1 MTDTNIQ
8 EEINR
13 RIEDL
18 DSKRREKE
26 KEKEKVKKRHLTKF
40 VISLAWFFFGW
51 VPVLF
56 SNVLSV
62 YISTLFANPQ
72 IGSQIA
78 LTLIILGWVS
88 IPMALILAIY
98 HLIKWINV

>member
-26 KEKEKVKKRHLTKF
+26 KEKEKEKVKKRHLTKF
-40 VISLAWFFFGW
+40 VISLA
-51 VPVLF
+51 
-56 SNVLSV
+56 
-62 YISTLFANPQ
+62 
-72 IGSQIA
+72 
-78 LTLIILGWVS
+78 
-88 IPMALILAIY
+88 
-98 HLIKWINV
+98 

>member
-40 VISLAWFFFGW
+40 VISLA
-51 VPVLF
+51 
-56 SNVLSV
+56 
-62 YISTLFANPQ
+62 
-72 IGSQIA
+72 
-78 LTLIILGWVS
+78 
-88 IPMALILAIY
+88 
-98 HLIKWINV
+98 